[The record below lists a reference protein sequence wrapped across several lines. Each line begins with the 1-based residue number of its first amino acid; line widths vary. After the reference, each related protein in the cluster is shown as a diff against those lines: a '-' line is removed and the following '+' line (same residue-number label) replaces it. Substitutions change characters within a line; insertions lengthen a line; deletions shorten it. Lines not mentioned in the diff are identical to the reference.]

1 MLISFSA
8 EPSPILD
15 LFIEA
20 FENPPGVVT
29 RITHLWLYGNFRV
42 HRFEDVVVI
51 ETNGMMELFAKY
63 FFMISAMLL
72 TVSILIN
79 NFSIFYFNIP
89 FLIVCYIFVSGRYH
103 SFNTIKQLRKFG
115 YIGKVSY
122 VNGLYARALL
132 NHAKRNIND
141 IKNKI

>member
-63 FFMISAMLL
+63 FFKI
-72 TVSILIN
+72 
-79 NFSIFYFNIP
+79 
-89 FLIVCYIFVSGRYH
+89 GRAH
-103 SFNTIKQLRKFG
+103 
-115 YIGKVSY
+115 V
-122 VNGLYARALL
+122 
-132 NHAKRNIND
+132 
-141 IKNKI
+141 